1 MKEEEINSTGE
12 NGVLCLL
19 TLTLSAGLHDCVFIY
34 VRGLCCA
41 PSSLWSFKAEYGKC
55 SLLDIRNLC
64 IFAVFQPTKVK
75 SLYLH
80 GTFCNR

>member
-19 TLTLSAGLHDCVFIY
+19 TSTLSAGLHDCVFIY

-41 PSSLWSFKAEYGKC
+41 PSSLWSFKTEYGKC
-55 SLLDIRNLC
+55 SLLDIR
-64 IFAVFQPTKVK
+64 KK
-75 SLYLH
+75 SMH
-80 GTFCNR
+80 FCSFSTHQSQKFVPARYIL